1 MDEMCLV
8 MCGGWV
14 CGSDGKWEFVVE
26 KKRMARMVAVE
37 VGMSIKE
44 LERLVL
50 AEFRVGELEYGV
62 SLSYWPPDSLELATG
77 IKTPPVVLTSD
88 GALKYFFTHMKVKG
102 SLNLFATFEPF
113 GGDVFVGSGSKSV
126 GFDTP
131 VMDKKCAGSHFGG
144 KGENVSSVGS
154 KTYPK
159 YTFINDD
166 DVELVEEV
174 ERFEERMKAQ
184 SKASGGDD
192 FGGCS
197 EGIDG
202 DYVGPE
208 EIDERDV
215 RPRGYDYQFW
225 EPLIAGDLGGSNAV
239 EVIFNDKEDPGLVKM
254 EAARRAN
261 GGPAKN
267 GEHGQSSSG
276 WGGSDVEAEVPM
288 DDFSWMGG
296 NRGGG
301 NKPRGHDTGGR
312 DGDKRKLC
320 DVDDEEFDIP
330 PLYDD
335 TEYEAAEIPGLDIEE
350 ADGVVHVGKVYG
362 SKVDC
367 QIALAIYAIKN
378 QIRFSQTRTKVDSF
392 VCECPEKK
400 CDWRVTAHEIRG
412 TGYYEIRKAQ
422 LVHSCPI
429 ESRNGYMKRGT
440 ARVIAAVYKA
450 KFKEPSKGPKVGEL
464 QRLVLEDLRISA
476 SYMKCYRA
484 KQQAVFDLRG
494 PDDDSY
500 TKLAEYLYML
510 KLANPGTI
518 ADIESE
524 VDKGG
529 VERFVYMFLSF
540 GASIRGFKK
549 LRLVLVVDGTHLG
562 GKFKGVLLT
571 ASGQDGNFQVFP
583 LAFAVVDAEDVD
595 AWTWFFQKLE
605 RILADSPDVTIIS
618 DRATSIASAVSR
630 VYPQAQHGYCI
641 VHLARNVNARFSCKG
656 LARMVTAAACAHR
669 MRDYKNYCDK
679 IKAANNDCA
688 IYLGKIGTA
697 HWSRTYF
704 KGDRYNIMTSNIAEQ
719 LNNALVEGRSSP
731 IVELLMFIQEM
742 MTRWFSARRKKS
754 ERHRGLMTVEVDKVM
769 TKSMALMS
777 GSKINSVSSWSS
789 QVVGKYGGYDSV
801 ILDQKK
807 CSCKYFDHM
816 KIPCGHAMLAADNLG
831 VPYDTLVGHWYKTEA
846 WRETYADV
854 ISPIGDPRDEDI
866 PEEVM
871 NKVLMPPV
879 TKRPAGRRKTKRF
892 LSTGEIPGPN
902 KKAVPNKCGRCRGT
916 GHNRTNCTVPLK

>member
-1 MDEMCLV
+1 
-8 MCGGWV
+8 
-14 CGSDGKWEFVVE
+14 
-26 KKRMARMVAVE
+26 
-37 VGMSIKE
+37 
-44 LERLVL
+44 
-50 AEFRVGELEYGV
+50 
-62 SLSYWPPDSLELATG
+62 
-77 IKTPPVVLTSD
+77 
-88 GALKYFFTHMKVKG
+88 
-102 SLNLFATFEPF
+102 
-113 GGDVFVGSGSKSV
+113 
-126 GFDTP
+126 
-131 VMDKKCAGSHFGG
+131 
-144 KGENVSSVGS
+144 
-154 KTYPK
+154 
-159 YTFINDD
+159 
-166 DVELVEEV
+166 
-174 ERFEERMKAQ
+174 
-184 SKASGGDD
+184 
-192 FGGCS
+192 
-197 EGIDG
+197 
-202 DYVGPE
+202 
-208 EIDERDV
+208 
-215 RPRGYDYQFW
+215 
-225 EPLIAGDLGGSNAV
+225 
-239 EVIFNDKEDPGLVKM
+239 
-254 EAARRAN
+254 
-261 GGPAKN
+261 
-267 GEHGQSSSG
+267 
-276 WGGSDVEAEVPM
+276 
-288 DDFSWMGG
+288 
-296 NRGGG
+296 
-301 NKPRGHDTGGR
+301 
-312 DGDKRKLC
+312 
-320 DVDDEEFDIP
+320 
-330 PLYDD
+330 
-335 TEYEAAEIPGLDIEE
+335 
-350 ADGVVHVGKVYG
+350 
-362 SKVDC
+362 
-367 QIALAIYAIKN
+367 
-378 QIRFSQTRTKVDSF
+378 
-392 VCECPEKK
+392 
-400 CDWRVTAHEIRG
+400 
-412 TGYYEIRKAQ
+412 
-422 LVHSCPI
+422 
-429 ESRNGYMKRGT
+429 MKRGT

-549 LRLVLVVDGTHLG
+549 LRLVLVVDGTHLS

-571 ASGQDGNFQVFP
+571 ASGQDGNFQV
-583 LAFAVVDAEDVD
+583 
-595 AWTWFFQKLE
+595 
-605 RILADSPDVTIIS
+605 
-618 DRATSIASAVSR
+618 
-630 VYPQAQHGYCI
+630 
-641 VHLARNVNARFSCKG
+641 FSCKG

-754 ERHRGLMTVEVDKVM
+754 ERHRGLMTVEVDKVV

-846 WRETYADV
+846 WRETYAD
-854 ISPIGDPRDEDI
+854 
-866 PEEVM
+866 
-871 NKVLMPPV
+871 
-879 TKRPAGRRKTKRF
+879 
-892 LSTGEIPGPN
+892 
-902 KKAVPNKCGRCRGT
+902 
-916 GHNRTNCTVPLK
+916 